1 MNTQKINN
9 IEYVLADDII
19 KIAPIYSNK
28 CRNGRELIKKHK
40 IIDSI
45 YLKLIN
51 DKWVLSDGSS
61 KKFDKI
67 FIKKSITE
75 TIPEFKSETKIIDE
89 NNIELAPEII
99 YLEEHE
105 KFKDN
110 EGNIIEIETIGT
122 RKLDG
127 IFFKIKDVMKGFE
140 IPNLNKNILDKK
152 TSFINEE
159 HYKYF
164 NCKKNNKVKK
174 TMYLTYKGFLKIAF
188 NSRITQYNNTQYII
202 KKWLDNFDKTI
213 LKNYTLNIKD
223 NTDKN
228 NIGYVYIISS
238 DILNFVKIGK
248 WCSSIEGLY
257 SRYITYYGK
266 NIEVDYFLTKNAFIL
281 EKQIHKI
288 FKHYNITNELFE
300 KKYYNEYIIFIKQNI
315 DKIDIIN
322 EIDNSITSENIQTD
336 IEEYSMEMENNLI
349 EELIINND
357 DNSIEMEKNLIE
369 ELIINNDDNIIIN
382 NINYISYNYIFENYK
397 KYCVRTRNG
406 RDLIKKY
413 NINKEEYIY
422 SRNIDNKWIIT
433 DGKSYKFDRILFK
446 KSFIDLIP
454 KEIKNNEN
462 IKKVSNFVCTD
473 NINYFQDNNDNII
486 NIKIYGNIEE
496 KQIYLYLNDVENYIN
511 SNLLGIIKNENN
523 NYINGIDYE
532 YFLNEKNKKKMY
544 LTYTGLIKLLFS
556 INEPNNNVK
565 KFIKWATETLFTLHM
580 GTKTQKEELI
590 STTLGVTAKVI
601 REVFN
606 ADCHTIPCVYLMTL
620 NTVKELKKS
629 MKIDE
634 KYKDDSIVAKYGF
647 TKDLSRR
654 TGEHIKTYEKIEGCN
669 LKLKHYSYVDPQYI
683 SNAET
688 SIKTFMNCFNVK
700 LEYLNE
706 DELVIIP
713 KEMIELVKDKYETI
727 GKKYSGHISE
737 LITKLKDMENNYEKM
752 ELRYKMENEKLT
764 YENNILKVM
773 NKNEILEKDLE
784 IMKLKYELI
793 KK

>member
-28 CRNGRELIKKHK
+28 CRNGRELIKKHN

-164 NCKKNNKVKK
+164 NCKKVRKEYNKTIIKK
-174 TMYLTYKGFLKIAF
+174 QVYLTYEGMLKVLF
-188 NSRITQYNNTQYII
+188 TSHSP
-202 KKWLDNFDKTI
+202 KT
-213 LKNYTLNIKD
+213 
-223 NTDKN
+223 
-228 NIGYVYIISS
+228 
-238 DILNFVKIGK
+238 
-248 WCSSIEGLY
+248 
-257 SRYITYYGK
+257 
-266 NIEVDYFLTKNAFIL
+266 
-281 EKQIHKI
+281 
-288 FKHYNITNELFE
+288 
-300 KKYYNEYIIFIKQNI
+300 
-315 DKIDIIN
+315 
-322 EIDNSITSENIQTD
+322 
-336 IEEYSMEMENNLI
+336 
-349 EELIINND
+349 
-357 DNSIEMEKNLIE
+357 
-369 ELIINNDDNIIIN
+369 
-382 NINYISYNYIFENYK
+382 
-397 KYCVRTRNG
+397 
-406 RDLIKKY
+406 
-413 NINKEEYIY
+413 
-422 SRNIDNKWIIT
+422 
-433 DGKSYKFDRILFK
+433 
-446 KSFIDLIP
+446 
-454 KEIKNNEN
+454 
-462 IKKVSNFVCTD
+462 
-473 NINYFQDNNDNII
+473 
-486 NIKIYGNIEE
+486 
-496 KQIYLYLNDVENYIN
+496 
-511 SNLLGIIKNENN
+511 
-523 NYINGIDYE
+523 
-532 YFLNEKNKKKMY
+532 
-544 LTYTGLIKLLFS
+544 
-556 INEPNNNVK
+556 K

-713 KEMIELVKDKYETI
+713 KEMMELVKDKYETI
-727 GKKYSGHISE
+727 GKKYAGHISE